1 MSDSPVAIVTGGAQ
15 GLGAAICIE
24 LLKKGYRVCAVDIQ
38 GEKAEEFAKQQQLV
52 YGKENIIAA
61 HCDVSKESDYAR
73 VFEETIKTFKRV
85 DALINNAGILLE
97 SNPRRT
103 IDVNLMPLHF
113 DKDGVVFA
121 CVAPH
126 MIDTDILKSV
136 NKTLVPDYDIS
147 KVHSHILMRPEF
159 VAKGF
164 MKVLEDRINGSTL
177 IVIPGEYRYIEVFE
191 ETLKHFKRVDVL
203 VNNAG
208 IILPTDL
215 QEYIQVNLLPF
226 YYEKDEVL
234 FASLCP
240 YVDAKTMKAIN
251 KACKLELNSSSGS
264 DKLSPEYA
272 AKGVLKLLEDKIN
285 GSTLLVVPNG
295 YHYYEPID

>member
-1 MSDSPVAIVTGGAQ
+1 MTDSPVAIVTGGAH
-15 GLGAAICIE
+15 GIGATICIE
-24 LLKKGYRVCAVDIQ
+24 LLKNGYRVCVADIQ
-38 GEKAEEFAKQQQLV
+38 KSKAEEFANEQRKIF
-52 YGKENIIAA
+52 GEENVTAIQ
-61 HCDVSKESDYAR
+61 CDVREESYY
-73 VFEETIKTFKRV
+73 EK
-85 DALINNAGILLE
+85 
-97 SNPRRT
+97 
-103 IDVNLMPLHF
+103 
-113 DKDGVVFA
+113 
-121 CVAPH
+121 
-126 MIDTDILKSV
+126 
-136 NKTLVPDYDIS
+136 
-147 KVHSHILMRPEF
+147 
-159 VAKGF
+159 
-164 MKVLEDRINGSTL
+164 
-177 IVIPGEYRYIEVFE
+177 VFE

-215 QEYIQVNLLPF
+215 QEYIQVNLLGSLYGCHAALKYMGKSKGGNGGAVINTAPIEDVGPIPELPGYIAIKHDLVNLTRSFGLPF

-240 YVDAKTMKAIN
+240 YVDAKTIKAIN
-251 KACKLELNSSSGS
+251 KACKLELDSSSGS